1 MNKVYEIYEIL
12 LVHFGP
18 QGWWPG
24 DTAFEI
30 MVGAVLTQNTN
41 WVNVSKAINNL
52 KKDELLHLKNSMNC
66 RLNCWQKRSSLQ
78 VILTSRPNG

>member
-12 LVHFGP
+12 RDHFCP

-24 DTAFEI
+24 DTPFEI

-41 WVNVSKAINNL
+41 WTNVSKAMDNL
-52 KKDELLHLKNSMNC
+52 
-66 RLNCWQKRSSLQ
+66 
-78 VILTSRPNG
+78 